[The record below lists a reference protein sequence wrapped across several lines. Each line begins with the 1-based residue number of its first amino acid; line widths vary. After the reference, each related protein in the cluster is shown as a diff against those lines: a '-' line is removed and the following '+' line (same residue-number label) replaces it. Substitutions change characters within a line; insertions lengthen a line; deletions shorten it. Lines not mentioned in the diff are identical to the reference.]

1 MKFKNYLLFLV
12 IAALAVIVV
21 ACGGTS
27 AENNNTETNQVGDAN
42 TNETN
47 NNEQEEN
54 NNGSNNDSAD
64 LEGSVVIDGSG
75 TVFPLMSRLAEE
87 YMLTEQENVSVEVSR
102 AGTSAGFEKFLVEN
116 GTDFNDASREI
127 KDEEAA
133 TADELG
139 IEVKELKVALD
150 GLTFVVHPDNDWATE
165 LTEEELISIFH
176 ADGGVTK
183 WSDINPDFPDEEIQ
197 PYGPNEN
204 HGTYEF
210 FWENILEKADLVGTT
225 NLQQEYSTLVNLIS
239 EDINGIAFFG
249 FGYYVNNQDKLQA
262 VNVDFGDGPVEPSL
276 DTIAEDGD
284 YAPFTRPVFTY
295 LNVNHAKEKPQV
307 LDYAIYAMNH
317 INQFAGETGFAPI
330 PDVEVQEYVEFLEG
344 LQ

>member
-1 MKFKNYLLFLV
+1 
-12 IAALAVIVV
+12 
-21 ACGGTS
+21 
-27 AENNNTETNQVGDAN
+27 
-42 TNETN
+42 
-47 NNEQEEN
+47 
-54 NNGSNNDSAD
+54 
-64 LEGSVVIDGSG
+64 
-75 TVFPLMSRLAEE
+75 MSRLAEE
-87 YMLTEQENVSVEVSR
+87 YMLTEQEGVSVEVSR

-210 FWENILEKADLVGTT
+210 FWENILEKADLVGS
-225 NLQQEYSTLVNLIS
+225 NNHQRAYSRGVKLIS
-239 EDINGIAFFG
+239 EDINGIAFFR
-249 FGYYVNNQDKLQA
+249 FGYYVNKKDQLQA
-262 VNVDFGDGPVEPSL
+262 VSVDLGDGPIEPSL

-284 YAPFTRPVFTY
+284 YASFTRPVFTY
-295 LNVNHAKEKPQV
+295 LNIDHAKENPQV
-307 LDYAIYAMNH
+307 LDFAQFLMKN
-317 INQFAGETGFAPI
+317 INTFAGETGFAPL
-330 PDVEVQEYVEFLEG
+330 PDEEVEESIKYLED
-344 LQ
+344 L